1 MIFEDSDARGESVG
15 ARIWRGMR
23 ISVTNVVQ
31 KAWTRYYTRV
41 EIFYE
46 PTEGC

>member
-1 MIFEDSDARGESVG
+1 MIPEDPDARGESVG

-31 KAWTRYYTRV
+31 KTWTRDYTRV

-46 PTEGC
+46 LAEEC